1 MMETTSEVNAVVP
14 RVAENEL
21 HAALG
26 CQLGSLNGAPPILA
40 GALVEDP
47 NSLAAPGFVDGMR
60 RCGRRAGARHDSL
73 RTCVTTGL

>member
-1 MMETTSEVNAVVP
+1 MKVIRIAGRPTDSARM
-14 RVAENEL
+14 RG
-21 HAALG
+21 AAHHRGRRDVSG

-60 RCGRRAGARHDSL
+60 VCPPPL
-73 RTCVTTGL
+73 R